1 MGGVLLVIGKHR
13 GSPHC
18 VGEGKGHCE
27 EQIGLHDSTPFA
39 QAKWQFPESGSVP
52 GEALQVT
59 PGPTVPAG
67 ALSLALRSE
76 PKLVTHASTSPSFGT
91 AE

>member
-18 VGEGKGHCE
+18 VGEGGEHG
-27 EQIGLHDSTPFA
+27 EQIGTHDSPPSA
-39 QAKWQFPESGSVP
+39 QGKWQFPEVGSVP
-52 GEALQVT
+52 GEALQTT

-67 ALSLALRSE
+67 VLLTAFRPE
-76 PKLVTHASTSPSFGT
+76 PKLVTHASTSPSLGT